1 MTELPKSRPFGE
13 FECGHCGSIYS
24 VAVIPLST
32 RLADEAIC
40 QVCQMVMN
48 EWRGT
53 LAPIY
58 RLKSRSA
65 QGLR

>member
-1 MTELPKSRPFGE
+1 MVKFQSSRPLGE
-13 FECGHCGSIYS
+13 FQCDRCGSIYNL
-24 VAVIPLST
+24 AVIPLSIK
-32 RLADEAIC
+32 LSDEAIC

-58 RLKSRSA
+58 KLKSRSA
-65 QGLR
+65 DGLK